1 VTATVVTL
9 IGVLFLL
16 LGLIGAGLMIWQ
28 SRRGP
33 AVRPEAGVDPGAWA
47 KLIDALAKA
56 PTWISCAVV
65 GILLLLFVV
74 PAL

>member
-1 VTATVVTL
+1 VAASVVTV

-16 LGLIGAGLMIWQ
+16 LGLIGAGLAIWQ

-33 AVRPEAGVDPGAWA
+33 VVRPEGGLDPGAWA
-47 KLIDALAKA
+47 KLVNALAKA

-65 GILLLLFVV
+65 GFLLLMFVV
-74 PAL
+74 PTL